1 MSSQSAAA
9 QQHGY
14 ITEKEQYLQ
23 RMKRIEGQ
31 ARGIAKMID
40 EEKYCIDI
48 LTQISA
54 LTRAIQGVATGLLDD
69 HLKHC
74 VLDAAKLGDDAAALA
89 KIQEATDAINRL
101 VPADGSDEEPPQPAW
116 ALEAATQ
123 HLLDLADQLGVDLPR
138 IALQTWAEAARDPE
152 IHAVMAPEARRIR
165 AAWRNYAEHAIAAG
179 ALRKD
184 ADPEKVAMVLT
195 GLLPGF
201 ILQRIM
207 LGDVTPKTYAAG
219 LTDLLG

>member
-54 LTRAIQGVATGLLDD
+54 LTSALQAVAVGLLDD

-74 VLDAAKLGDDAAALA
+74 VLDAARMEGDQAEQ
-89 KIQEATDAINRL
+89 KIKEASDAIARL
-101 VPADGSDEEPPQPAW
+101 VRS
-116 ALEAATQ
+116 
-123 HLLDLADQLGVDLPR
+123 
-138 IALQTWAEAARDPE
+138 
-152 IHAVMAPEARRIR
+152 
-165 AAWRNYAEHAIAAG
+165 
-179 ALRKD
+179 
-184 ADPEKVAMVLT
+184 
-195 GLLPGF
+195 
-201 ILQRIM
+201 
-207 LGDVTPKTYAAG
+207 
-219 LTDLLG
+219 